1 MPDFDLDVFKE
12 KAEKHLDETSDLT
25 LVVLKGNLLV
35 EEALYTALKRH
46 CRNPAFL
53 ERADLRLYQMIF
65 LARALISPNNAERAA
80 QEEKI
85 WDAMLALNSLRNK
98 LAHILEPEAI
108 APLLQRLQ
116 INVAG
121 GADLLN
127 DKDIVRQL
135 SISVSMIVG
144 WALGIAERPLL

>member
-1 MPDFDLDVFKE
+1 MPDFDLDVFKK

-46 CRNPAFL
+46 CGNPEYL
-53 ERADLRLYQMIF
+53 EHANLRLYQMIH
-65 LARALISPNNAERAA
+65 LVRALISAPIDAERAK

-98 LAHILEPEAI
+98 LAHVLEPEEI
-108 APLLQRLQ
+108 SPLLERLY
-116 INVAG
+116 
-121 GADLLN
+121 
-127 DKDIVRQL
+127 R
-135 SISVSMIVG
+135 
-144 WALGIAERPLL
+144 R